1 MKKFPKIS
9 FLATLL
15 LLSVDT
21 FAQSGMEEYFY
32 ASGKIKVV
40 IAVAAVVLIGIVVY
54 LVSLD
59 RRLKKLEKKK

>member
-9 FLATLL
+9 FLATLML
-15 LLSVDT
+15 ASVDT

-40 IAVAAVVLIGIVVY
+40 VAVAAVVLVGIFVY
-54 LVSLD
+54 LFSMD
-59 RRLKKLEKKK
+59 RRLKRLENKK

>member
-15 LLSVDT
+15 LTSMNT

-32 ASGKIKVV
+32 QSGKIKVV
-40 IAVAAVVLIGIVVY
+40 VAVAAIVLVGIFVY
-54 LVSLD
+54 LFSME